1 MRQIGA
7 FVYRDEWPTLSEAK
21 GAKSLWAHRGRLA
34 QLVRVLPSHG
44 RGHWFEP
51 SIAHHEPLT
60 EKEW

>member
-1 MRQIGA
+1 MSEEVPRPP
-7 FVYRDEWPTLSEAK
+7 DEAEAK

-51 SIAHHEPLT
+51 SIAHQNN
-60 EKEW
+60 